1 MRIYKNKDITTNIDT
16 EKTSINNPDTYFYT
30 EDKGSTALRIFINH
44 HKTSFNLDNTNLTP
58 VLDLFHADG
67 SIWLDEPLEVIMAD
81 KGLLQYNIPNNVI
94 AHAGQI
100 KAKLFLKNTEQSV
113 HVANFT
119 FDIKDSGIEDAIE
132 KEISVNLVEDTVKKI
147 MNESPELFKGEK
159 FRFEDFTPE
168 QLEEIKGEKGE
179 GMEKVGMMNVL
190 YNRLYGTLTNYNIP
204 EELNINVPFTVKT
217 AQNGDFDF
225 NYDVGVNK
233 NAVTKRYYVD
243 VNNGSNSNDGTESKP
258 LQSIN
263 RALRYADADE
273 IVVQEGSYGWS
284 HGFSGY
290 SQTKPF
296 NLIGK
301 GKVLI
306 GAHRDGVA
314 WNKNS
319 TYSNVYQTNQ
329 TNVVEVIDYN
339 SIYDIKFLEKQ
350 TSVKGV
356 SDNAGSYYIDSSN
369 NIFVRTHD
377 DRVPDDQI
385 LPNMFSDT
393 VKITDNPKVYF
404 ENIRFTNSVKL
415 TATKAGNKFY
425 AKNCYFSIGSGGNA
439 LSIEGYDYNI
449 LQSCVAKYATMD
461 GFNYHAKNG
470 IIPKA
475 IEIDCVGFD
484 NGRNGADQNN
494 GSTIHD
500 GGQIIRIGGEY
511 HNNGGPNV
519 IDVNEGT
526 VSVNIGV
533 HSHSSRATDGT
544 ISNTGFKNGNIGK
557 SKMYLVNCIAN
568 NSDYSVVTAESQKS
582 VTYIENCLLKEKKGT
597 V

>member
-1 MRIYKNKDITTNIDT
+1 MAYRHIVDSFWDRSNLNGINNNFVYLFNNISSLLSDINGLSSDLDSKTHSDNNNFKYLFESV
-16 EKTSINNPDTYFYT
+16 EKTLQLSSDAEQAIQQAQEANAENKNVQKQIDQLIIDNGQSDAEVTQARVDINGVASDTLKARI
-30 EDKGSTALRIFINH
+30 DKVQTG
-44 HKTSFNLDNTNLTP
+44 
-58 VLDLFHADG
+58 V
-67 SIWLDEPLEVIMAD
+67 
-81 KGLLQYNIPNNVI
+81 
-94 AHAGQI
+94 
-100 KAKLFLKNTEQSV
+100 
-113 HVANFT
+113 
-119 FDIKDSGIEDAIE
+119 
-132 KEISVNLVEDTVKKI
+132 
-147 MNESPELFKGEK
+147 
-159 FRFEDFTPE
+159 
-168 QLEEIKGEKGE
+168 
-179 GMEKVGMMNVL
+179 MEASQKSAL
-190 YNRLYGTLTNYNIP
+190 YNKLYGTLTDLKVP
-204 EELNINVPFTVKT
+204 SDLNIAVPFTVQS
-217 AQNGDFDF
+217 ALNGNVQV

-243 VNNGSNSNDGTESKP
+243 VKKGNNSNAGTESAPFK
-258 LQSIN
+258 SIN
-263 RALRYADADE
+263 RALRYGDADE
-273 IVVQEGSYGWS
+273 IVVNEGVYGWS
-284 HGFSGY
+284 DGFSGY

-306 GAHRDGVA
+306 GAHRDGVT

-339 SIYDIKFLEKQ
+339 NIYDIKFLTKRN
-350 TSVKGV
+350 SVQEV

-385 LPNMFSDT
+385 LPNMYSDA
-393 VKITDNPKVYF
+393 VKITDNPKIYF

-415 TATKAGNKFY
+415 TVTKSGNKFY
-425 AKNCYFSIGSGGNA
+425 AKDCYFSIGSGGNA

-449 LQSCVAKYATMD
+449 LQSCVAKHATMD
-461 GFNYHAKNG
+461 GFNYHIKSG
-470 IIPKA
+470 ILPKV

-484 NGRNGADQNN
+484 NGRNGSDQNN
-494 GSTIHD
+494 GSTMHD

-533 HSHSSRATDGT
+533 HSHGSRATSGT
-544 ISNTGFKNGNIGK
+544 ISNTSFKNGNVGK
-557 SKMYLVNCIAN
+557 SKMYLFNCVSSD
-568 NSDYSVVTAESQKS
+568 SDYSIVTATTEGSITS
-582 VTYIENCLLKEKKGT
+582 IENSLLIEPET
-597 V
+597 TY

>member
-1 MRIYKNKDITTNIDT
+1 MASRHVLDGFWDRKNVYGVNNNFVFLFSQISELLTNVNGISNDLAT
-16 EKTSINNPDTYFYT
+16 KVQTYENNFKYLFESVEKTLQISSDAEQAIQQAQEANAENKSVQKQIDQLIIDNGQSDAEVTQARVDINGVASDTLKARI
-30 EDKGSTALRIFINH
+30 DKVQTGVIDASQKSALY
-44 HKTSFNLDNTNLTP
+44 
-58 VLDLFHADG
+58 
-67 SIWLDEPLEVIMAD
+67 D
-81 KGLLQYNIPNNVI
+81 K
-94 AHAGQI
+94 
-100 KAKLFLKNTEQSV
+100 
-113 HVANFT
+113 
-119 FDIKDSGIEDAIE
+119 
-132 KEISVNLVEDTVKKI
+132 
-147 MNESPELFKGEK
+147 
-159 FRFEDFTPE
+159 
-168 QLEEIKGEKGE
+168 
-179 GMEKVGMMNVL
+179 
-190 YNRLYGTLTNYNIP
+190 LYGTLTNLKVP
-204 EELNINVPFTVKT
+204 SDLNIAVPFTVQS
-217 AQNGDFDF
+217 ALNGDVQV

-243 VNNGSNSNDGTESKP
+243 VKNGNNTNAGTESAP
-258 LQSIN
+258 FQSIN
-263 RALRYADADE
+263 RAIRYGDADE
-273 IVVQEGSYGWS
+273 IVVQEGAYGWTN
-284 HGFSGY
+284 GFSGF

-314 WNKNS
+314 WNQNS

-339 SIYDIKFLEKQ
+339 NIHDIKFLEKQ

-369 NIFVRTHD
+369 NIFVRTQD

-415 TATKAGNKFY
+415 TVTKSGNKFY
-425 AKNCYFSIGSGGNA
+425 AKDCYFSIGSGGNA

-449 LQSCVAKYATMD
+449 LQSCVAKHATMD
-461 GFNYHAKNG
+461 GFNYHIKNG
-470 IIPKA
+470 ILPKV

-494 GSTIHD
+494 GSTMHD
-500 GGQIIRIGGEY
+500 GGHIIRIGGEY

-533 HSHSSRATDGT
+533 HSYGSRATTGT
-544 ISNTGFKNGNIGK
+544 ISNTSFKNGNVGK
-557 SKMYLVNCIAN
+557 SKMYLFNCVSN
-568 NSDYSVVTAESQKS
+568 DSDYSIVTATTEGSITS
-582 VTYIENCLLKEKKGT
+582 VENSLLLEPETTY
-597 V
+597 

>member
-1 MRIYKNKDITTNIDT
+1 MASRHVLDGFWDRKNVNGVNNNFVFLFNQISALLTNVNGISNDLAT
-16 EKTSINNPDTYFYT
+16 KVQTYENNFEYLFESVEKTLQISSDAEQAIQQAQAANAENKSVQKQINQLIIDEGKSDAEVTQARVDINGVASDTLKARI
-30 EDKGSTALRIFINH
+30 DKVQTGVIDASQKSALY
-44 HKTSFNLDNTNLTP
+44 
-58 VLDLFHADG
+58 
-67 SIWLDEPLEVIMAD
+67 D
-81 KGLLQYNIPNNVI
+81 K
-94 AHAGQI
+94 
-100 KAKLFLKNTEQSV
+100 
-113 HVANFT
+113 
-119 FDIKDSGIEDAIE
+119 
-132 KEISVNLVEDTVKKI
+132 
-147 MNESPELFKGEK
+147 
-159 FRFEDFTPE
+159 
-168 QLEEIKGEKGE
+168 
-179 GMEKVGMMNVL
+179 
-190 YNRLYGTLTNYNIP
+190 LYGTLTNLKVP
-204 EELNINVPFTVKT
+204 SDLNMAVPFTVQS
-217 AQNGDFDF
+217 ALNGDVQV
-225 NYDVGVNK
+225 NYDVSVNK

-243 VNNGSNSNDGTESKP
+243 VKTGNNSNAGTESAP
-258 LQSIN
+258 FQSIN

-273 IVVQEGSYGWS
+273 IVVQEGAYGWS

-329 TNVVEVIDYN
+329 TNVVEVIDYKD
-339 SIYDIKFLEKQ
+339 IHDIKFLEKQ

-356 SDNAGSYYIDSSN
+356 SDNAGSYYVDSSN

-385 LPNMFSDT
+385 LPNMYSDA

-415 TATKAGNKFY
+415 TVTKSGNKFFS
-425 AKNCYFSIGSGGNA
+425 KDCFFSIGSGGNA

-449 LQSCVAKYATMD
+449 LQSCVAKHATMD

-470 IIPKA
+470 IIPKV
-475 IEIDCVGFD
+475 IEIDCIGFD

-494 GSTIHD
+494 GSTMHD

-533 HSHSSRATDGT
+533 YSHGSRATAGT
-544 ISNTGFKNGNIGK
+544 ISNTSFKNGNVGK
-557 SKMYLVNCIAN
+557 SKMYLFNCVSN
-568 NSDYSVVTAESQKS
+568 DSDYSIVTATTEGSITS
-582 VTYIENCLLKEKKGT
+582 VENSLLIEPETTY
-597 V
+597 

>member
-1 MRIYKNKDITTNIDT
+1 MASRHVLDGFWDRKNVNGVNNNFVFLFSQISDLLTNVNGISNDLAT
-16 EKTSINNPDTYFYT
+16 KVQTYENNFKYLFESVEKTLQISSDAEQAIQQAQAANAENKSVQKQIDQLIIDNGQSDAEVTQARVDIDGVASDTLKARI
-30 EDKGSTALRIFINH
+30 DKVQTGVIDASQKSALY
-44 HKTSFNLDNTNLTP
+44 
-58 VLDLFHADG
+58 
-67 SIWLDEPLEVIMAD
+67 D
-81 KGLLQYNIPNNVI
+81 K
-94 AHAGQI
+94 
-100 KAKLFLKNTEQSV
+100 
-113 HVANFT
+113 
-119 FDIKDSGIEDAIE
+119 
-132 KEISVNLVEDTVKKI
+132 
-147 MNESPELFKGEK
+147 
-159 FRFEDFTPE
+159 
-168 QLEEIKGEKGE
+168 
-179 GMEKVGMMNVL
+179 
-190 YNRLYGTLTNYNIP
+190 LYGTLTNLKVP
-204 EELNINVPFTVKT
+204 SDLNIAVPFTVQS
-217 AQNGDFDF
+217 ALNGDVQV

-243 VNNGSNSNDGTESKP
+243 INNGDNSNDGTESEP
-258 LQSIN
+258 FQSIN

-273 IVVQEGSYGWS
+273 IVVQEGSYGWR

-290 SQTKPF
+290 SQAKPF

-306 GAHRDGVA
+306 GAHRDGVT
-314 WNKNS
+314 WNQNS

-329 TNVVEVIDYN
+329 TNVVEVVDCN
-339 SIYDIKFLEKQ
+339 NIYDIKFLEKQ

-385 LPNMFSDT
+385 LPNMYSDA

-404 ENIRFTNSVKL
+404 ENVRFTNSVKL
-415 TATKAGNKFY
+415 TVTKAGNKFF
-425 AKNCYFSIGSGGNA
+425 AKDCYFSIGSGGNA

-449 LQSCVAKYATMD
+449 LQSCVAKHAARD
-461 GFNYHAKNG
+461 GFNYHIKNG
-470 IIPKA
+470 ILPKV
-475 IEIDCVGFD
+475 IEIDCIGFD

-533 HSHSSRATDGT
+533 HSHGSRASAGT
-544 ISNTGFKNGNIGK
+544 ISNTSFKNGNVGK
-557 SKMYLVNCIAN
+557 SKMYLFNCVSN
-568 NSDYSVVTAESQKS
+568 DSDYSIVTATTEGSITS
-582 VTYIENCLLKEKKGT
+582 IENSLLIEPET
-597 V
+597 TY